1 MQVDLVVLLGV
12 ISTILGIAG
21 TTYKLKKDGNQTV
34 RENTSEQI
42 ALSTKLDYL
51 IKSVDDIKL
60 DFRNQ
65 DSKIQSV
72 TERVSRI
79 EESMKN
85 TIHRLDNL
93 EN

>member
-93 EN
+93 

>member
-1 MQVDLVVLLGV
+1 MQIDLVVLLGV
-12 ISTILGIAG
+12 ISTVLGIIG
-21 TTYKLKKDGNQTV
+21 TTYKLKKDENQTV
-34 RENTSEQI
+34 KESTTEQI

-65 DSKIQSV
+65 DTKIQSV
-72 TERVSRI
+72 AERVSRI
-79 EESMKN
+79 EESIKN

-93 EN
+93 ET